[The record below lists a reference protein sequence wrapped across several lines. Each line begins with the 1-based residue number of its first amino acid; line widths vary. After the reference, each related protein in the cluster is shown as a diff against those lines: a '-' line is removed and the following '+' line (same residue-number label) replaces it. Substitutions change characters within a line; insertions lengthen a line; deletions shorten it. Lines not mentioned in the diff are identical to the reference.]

1 MGLQRSLYG
10 VSVGVLEICKQD
22 QCQSVVDSCMGSGW
36 ICGRF
41 PCEGSGVPVWV
52 SVGLSE
58 VSVLGLRVPV
68 QGRCESVVDPCVELV
83 WVSGRP
89 CLG

>member
-1 MGLQRSLYG
+1 M
-10 VSVGVLEICKQD
+10 
-22 QCQSVVDSCMGSGW
+22 
-36 ICGRF
+36 
-41 PCEGSGVPVWV
+41 WV

-89 CLG
+89 SLGCGSLGGPCAGSVWLCGRSLSGVSVGLCG

>member
-1 MGLQRSLYG
+1 M
-10 VSVGVLEICKQD
+10 
-22 QCQSVVDSCMGSGW
+22 
-36 ICGRF
+36 
-41 PCEGSGVPVWV
+41 WV

-68 QGRCESVVDPCVELV
+68 QGRCEFVGDPCVELV

>member
-1 MGLQRSLYG
+1 M
-10 VSVGVLEICKQD
+10 
-22 QCQSVVDSCMGSGW
+22 
-36 ICGRF
+36 
-41 PCEGSGVPVWV
+41 WV

-89 CLG
+89 SLGCGSLGGPCAGSVWVIWEVPVWGQCG